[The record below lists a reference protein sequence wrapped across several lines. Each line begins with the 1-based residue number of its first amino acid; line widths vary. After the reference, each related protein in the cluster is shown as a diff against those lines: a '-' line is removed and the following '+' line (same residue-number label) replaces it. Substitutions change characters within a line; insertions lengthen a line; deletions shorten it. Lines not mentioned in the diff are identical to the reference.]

1 MIKINKL
8 SYRYDDSEVL
18 RDISLSI
25 AEGDYLAVIGANGSG
40 KTTLIKH
47 LNSLLLPT
55 KGDVLVDDI
64 STKKDSWEIRKKVG
78 MVFQNPE
85 DQLVSSIVE
94 EDVAFGLE
102 NLGVPSNEIKARVKE
117 ALKRLD
123 IEHLAKKNVNMLSM
137 GQKQLVALA
146 GVIVMKPKYIVFDEP
161 TTMLD
166 PHNKKNILSIINDLN
181 KKEKITIILVTN
193 ILADLKNAKKI
204 VALKDGKIIFCG
216 NKSKLNST
224 ILKKAGIYA

>member
-8 SYRYDDSEVL
+8 SYRYDNSEVL
-18 RDISLSI
+18 RNISLSV

-55 KGDVLVDDI
+55 KGDVIVDDI
-64 STKKDSWEIRKKVG
+64 NTKKDSWEIRKKVG

-102 NLGVPSNEIKARVKE
+102 NLGVPSNEIKTRVKE
-117 ALKRLD
+117 ALKRLG

-166 PHNKKNILSIINDLN
+166 PKNKKNILSIINDLN
-181 KKEKITIILVTN
+181 KKEGITIILVTN
-193 ILADLKNAKKI
+193 VLADLKNAKKV
-204 VALKDGKIIFCG
+204 VALKDGKIIFSG
-216 NKSKLNST
+216 NKPKLKST
-224 ILKKAGIYA
+224 ILKKAGLYA

>member
-1 MIKINKL
+1 MIRINNL
-8 SYRYDDSEVL
+8 NCRYDNSYVL
-18 RDISLSI
+18 KNINLKIEEGSYI
-25 AEGDYLAVIGANGSG
+25 AIIGTNGSG

-55 KGDVLVDDI
+55 KGDVIVDDI
-64 STKKDSWEIRKKVG
+64 NTKKDSWEIRKKVG
-78 MVFQNPE
+78 IVFQNPE

-102 NLGVPSNEIKARVKE
+102 NLGIPPIEIKKKVRE
-117 ALKRLD
+117 ALKRLN
-123 IEHLAKKNVNMLSM
+123 IENLAKKNVNMLSQ

-166 PHNKKNILSIINDLN
+166 PKNKKNILEIINNLN
-181 KKEKITIILVTN
+181 KKERITIILVTN
-193 ILADLKNAKKI
+193 VLEDLKNVKKVI
-204 VALKDGKIIFCG
+204 ILKQGKIIFNN
-216 NKSKLNST
+216 NKSKLNLN
-224 ILKKAGIYA
+224 ILKRADLYA

>member
-181 KKEKITIILVTN
+181 KKEKITVILVTN
-193 ILADLKNAKKI
+193 VLADLKDAKKA
-204 VALKDGKIIFCG
+204 VVLKDGKIIFSDS
-216 NKSKLNST
+216 KPKLNKN
-224 ILKKAGIYA
+224 ILEKAGIYA

>member
-55 KGDVLVDDI
+55 KGDVLVDNI
-64 STKKDSWEIRKKVG
+64 NTKKDSWEIRKKVG

>member
-8 SYRYDDSEVL
+8 SYRYDNSDVL
-18 RDISLSI
+18 RNISLSI

-55 KGDVLVDDI
+55 KGDILVDDI
-64 STKKDSWEIRKKVG
+64 NTKKDSWEIRKKVG
-78 MVFQNPE
+78 MVFQNSE
-85 DQLVSSIVE
+85 DQLVTSIVE
-94 EDVAFGLE
+94 EDIAFGLE
-102 NLGVPSNEIKARVKE
+102 NLGIPTNEIKARVNG
-117 ALKRLD
+117 ALKRLC
-123 IEHLAKKNVNMLSM
+123 IGHLAKKNVNMLSF

-166 PHNKKNILSIINDLN
+166 PKNKKNILSIINDLN
-181 KKEKITIILVTN
+181 KKEGITIILVTN
-193 ILADLKNAKKI
+193 VLEDLKNAKKV
-204 VALKDGKIIFCG
+204 VALKDGKIIFSG
-216 NKSKLNST
+216 NKPKLKST
-224 ILKKAGIYA
+224 ILKKAGLYA

>member
-8 SYRYDDSEVL
+8 SYRYDNSEVL
-18 RDISLSI
+18 RNISLSI

-55 KGDVLVDDI
+55 KGDILVDDI
-64 STKKDSWEIRKKVG
+64 NTKKDSWEIRKKVG

-102 NLGVPSNEIKARVKE
+102 NLGVPSNEIKTRVKE
-117 ALKRLD
+117 ALKRLG

-181 KKEKITIILVTN
+181 KKEKITILLVTN
-193 ILADLKNAKKI
+193 VLADLKNAKKI

>member
-1 MIKINKL
+1 MISHSQNETIECAKKFAQKL
-8 SYRYDDSEVL
+8 KGGE
-18 RDISLSI
+18 
-25 AEGDYLAVIGANGSG
+25 VIGLVGELGSG

-78 MVFQNPE
+78 MVFQNAE

-102 NLGVPSNEIKARVKE
+102 NLGVPSNEIKTRVKE
-117 ALKRLD
+117 ALKRLG

>member
-181 KKEKITIILVTN
+181 KKEKITILLVTN
-193 ILADLKNAKKI
+193 VLADLKNAKKI

>member
-8 SYRYDDSEVL
+8 SYRYDNSDVL
-18 RDISLSI
+18 RNISLNI

-55 KGDVLVDDI
+55 KGDILVDDI
-64 STKKDSWEIRKKVG
+64 NTKKDSWEIRKKVG
-78 MVFQNPE
+78 MVFQNSE
-85 DQLVSSIVE
+85 DQLVTSIVE
-94 EDVAFGLE
+94 EDIAFGLE
-102 NLGVPSNEIKARVKE
+102 NLGIPTNEIKARVNG
-117 ALKRLD
+117 ALKRLC
-123 IEHLAKKNVNMLSM
+123 IGHLAKKNVNMLSF

-166 PHNKKNILSIINDLN
+166 PKNKKNILSIIIDLN
-181 KKEKITIILVTN
+181 KKEGITIILVTN
-193 ILADLKNAKKI
+193 VLADLKNAKKV
-204 VALKDGKIIFCG
+204 VALKDGKIIFSG
-216 NKSKLNST
+216 NKPKLKST
-224 ILKKAGIYA
+224 ILKKAGLYA

>member
-1 MIKINKL
+1 
-8 SYRYDDSEVL
+8 
-18 RDISLSI
+18 
-25 AEGDYLAVIGANGSG
+25 
-40 KTTLIKH
+40 
-47 LNSLLLPT
+47 
-55 KGDVLVDDI
+55 
-64 STKKDSWEIRKKVG
+64 
-78 MVFQNPE
+78 
-85 DQLVSSIVE
+85 
-94 EDVAFGLE
+94 
-102 NLGVPSNEIKARVKE
+102 
-117 ALKRLD
+117 
-123 IEHLAKKNVNMLSM
+123 M